1 MMAKGQKIIEGN
13 RKVNKNK
20 GTKVEEGGLTGRSRM
35 CLHQAKNRWC
45 HEQNM
50 KIMKITKDV

>member
-1 MMAKGQKIIEGN
+1 MAKGQKIIEEN